1 MIHQFESF
9 GTVAAESIFQANFV
23 CGWPENLCIRVG
35 NTGNSAYRMQ
45 INLSGPLN
53 QNNKKKEWLYS
64 PNIH

>member
-1 MIHQFESF
+1 M
-9 GTVAAESIFQANFV
+9 

-64 PNIH
+64 PNKYRESIFREMGAYTAV